1 MEGVRILA
9 GHAVFNTTYNWG
21 FNAVGLV
28 LGLFA
33 IFCLVL
39 TIIDLVD
46 GEDTLVVGAV
56 FVLMLSFGSYFCFAT
71 ANSEKVL
78 SHIEYKVIIEDN
90 VEFNEFLSHY
100 EILEQDGE
108 IYTVKEKGDMNE

>member
-9 GHAVFNTTYNWG
+9 EHVVFNTTYNWG
-21 FNAVGLV
+21 FSVAGLV

-39 TIIDLVD
+39 TIIDLVY
-46 GEDTLVVGAV
+46 GEDTLEVGVV
-56 FVLMLSFGSYFCFAT
+56 FVLMFSFGSCFFFAT